1 MKRAVANV
9 ITSERTI
16 PITIPIIAPVS
27 ILFLGER
34 TGAEGEGVLVWCAPS
49 VNEMGLVVEVDRV
62 RTAEEEEEEVIAIS
76 GNIR

>member
-9 ITSERTI
+9 ITTKRTI

-34 TGAEGEGVLVWCAPS
+34 TGAEGGGVLVWCALS
-49 VNEMGLVVEVDRV
+49 VNEISLVVEVDRV
-62 RTAEEEEEEVIAIS
+62 TTAEEEEVIATS